1 MKGRR
6 LTHRNKAKQTRV
18 QDPHADTSQMISGQ
32 VTSDE
37 DYHSNTLVTVSAAKQ
52 SLLAPDG

>member
-6 LTHRNKAKQTRV
+6 LTLRNKAKQTRV

-37 DYHSNTLVTVSAAKQ
+37 EYLSNTPVTVSA
-52 SLLAPDG
+52 SS